1 MKNTM
6 TIQEQYDYIV
16 ENGITT
22 EEALQLVVNING
34 LNQETIND
42 VIFAC
47 TGYRGIKQL
56 ESANQ

>member
-1 MKNTM
+1 M